1 MFNSNFATYP
11 YVSPV
16 HSYAENLGRAARS
29 FIAALLAIDP
39 ARVAAA
45 PALVAA
51 STEDKAVT
59 AAELSRLARE
69 FDAIMPNQAAELR
82 YLAGRD

>member
-1 MFNSNFATYP
+1 MFQSNFATYP

-16 HSYAENLGRAARS
+16 HTYGENLGRAARS

-39 ARVAAA
+39 ARIETAPAEANAA
-45 PALVAA
+45 P
-51 STEDKAVT
+51 EDKSITAV
-59 AAELSRLARE
+59 ELSRLARE

>member
-1 MFNSNFATYP
+1 MFRSNLATYP
-11 YVSPV
+11 YINPIS
-16 HSYAENLGRAARS
+16 SYGENLGRAARS

-39 ARVAAA
+39 AKVNAS
-45 PALVAA
+45 PAKVKAVQ
-51 STEDKAVT
+51 EDKAVT

-69 FDAIMPNQAAELR
+69 FDAFMPNQAAELR

>member
-1 MFNSNFATYP
+1 MFRSNFATYP

-16 HSYAENLGRAARS
+16 HTYSENLGRAARS

-39 ARVAAA
+39 ARVDAA
-45 PALVAA
+45 PALA
-51 STEDKAVT
+51 SASKEDKSVT

>member
-1 MFNSNFATYP
+1 MFRSNFATYP

-16 HSYAENLGRAARS
+16 HSYTENLGRAARS

-39 ARVAAA
+39 ARVETA
-45 PALVAA
+45 PVLATANK
-51 STEDKAVT
+51 EDKAVT

>member
-16 HSYAENLGRAARS
+16 HSYSENLGRAARS

-39 ARVAAA
+39 ARVEAA
-45 PALVAA
+45 PVLAKA
-51 STEDKAVT
+51 TEDKAAT

-69 FDAIMPNQAAELR
+69 FDAFMPNQAAELR

>member
-1 MFNSNFATYP
+1 MFRSNLATYP

-16 HSYAENLGRAARS
+16 HSYSENLGRAART

-39 ARVAAA
+39 ARANAA
-45 PALVAA
+45 PVLA
-51 STEDKAVT
+51 SASKEDKAVT

>member
-1 MFNSNFATYP
+1 MFQSDFATYP
-11 YVSPV
+11 YVSPI
-16 HSYAENLGRAARS
+16 HSYGENLGRAARS

-39 ARVAAA
+39 ARIEAASAQTAAA
-45 PALVAA
+45 Q
-51 STEDKAVT
+51 EDKSVT

-69 FDAIMPNQAAELR
+69 FDTIMPNQAAELR